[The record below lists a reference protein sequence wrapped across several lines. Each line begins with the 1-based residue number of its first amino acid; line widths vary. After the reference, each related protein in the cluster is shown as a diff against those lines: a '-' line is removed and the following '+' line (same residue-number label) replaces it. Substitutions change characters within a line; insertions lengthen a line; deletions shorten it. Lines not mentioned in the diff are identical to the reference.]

1 MIKLKISRIKN
12 KILLPAEDFY
22 KIVEQAKKS
31 EEVIIASDE
40 FKDLE
45 TASSSSFDF
54 WNNDVD
60 DKIWN
65 DS

>member
-12 KILLPAEDFY
+12 KILLPEEDFY

-45 TASSSSFDF
+45 IASSSSFDF

>member
-12 KILLPAEDFY
+12 KILLPEEDFY

-65 DS
+65 EC